1 MEAKN
6 MKRNENKKSNRNRS
20 LVVLLVLCAMLA
32 VTLIGCKK
40 PAEENPAPS
49 TPTSEVESEVISEEV
64 SEPVSEEVVSEEPV
78 EETMDLTPYTIENGK
93 KVVDLINDMEYN
105 EFKVIVW
112 SKGIGAKTILSN
124 GDSYQIQNA
133 DEYLYLYYPNQMQ
146 SVQSDMDYVRI
157 EEEYETDCTF
167 NVYGTGENI
176 EVTFTGTDVE
186 GKEYEITFYLTKDW
200 LYDWE

>member
-1 MEAKN
+1 
-6 MKRNENKKSNRNRS
+6 MKRNENKSNRNRS

-32 VTLIGCKK
+32 VTLVGCKK
-40 PAEENPAPS
+40 PVVENSVPS
-49 TPTSEVESEVISEEV
+49 TSEVVSEVVSEEV

-78 EETMDLTPYTIENGK
+78 EETMDLTPYTTENGK
-93 KVVDLINDMEYN
+93 KVVDLVNDMEYN

-112 SKGIGAKTILSN
+112 SKDIGAVTILSN

-157 EEEYETDCTF
+157 EGDYEIACTF
-167 NVYGTGENI
+167 DVYGTGENI
-176 EVTFTGTDVE
+176 EVTFTGTDVD
-186 GKEYEITFYLTKDW
+186 GKEYEITFYITKDW
-200 LYDWE
+200 KYEWE

>member
-1 MEAKN
+1 
-6 MKRNENKKSNRNRS
+6 MKRNENKSNRNRS

-32 VTLIGCKK
+32 VTLVGCKK
-40 PAEENPAPS
+40 PVAENPVPS
-49 TPTSEVESEVISEEV
+49 TSEVVSEVVSEEV

-78 EETMDLTPYTIENGK
+78 EETMDLTPYTTENGK
-93 KVVDLINDMEYN
+93 KVVDLVNDMEYN

-112 SKGIGAKTILSN
+112 SKDIGAVTILSN

-157 EEEYETDCTF
+157 EGDYEIACTF
-167 NVYGTGENI
+167 DVYGTGENI
-176 EVTFTGTDVE
+176 EVTFTGTDVD
-186 GKEYEITFYLTKDW
+186 GKEYEITFYITKDW
-200 LYDWE
+200 KYEWE